1 MRVSGP
7 LMEHQN
13 KSTVAAESAAIPR
26 GSSSLEFRRL
36 RRSNWIRPI
45 AQKDALARNPGK
57 KYFQRSSRAIIGQEV
72 DNNIHQ
78 TCRGRIPA
86 TRRFSVS
93 CDVLGPFFLSHGPI
107 GNNVNGVGVC
117 SLDRLRWLP
126 IATIKQ
132 RACSRNSR
140 SSWRFWIA
148 HYLRKRF
155 DGRSRIIAGGILNIG
170 QDFRSSVRISRLARF
185 EACASRSPWHLPDIA
200 C

>member
-1 MRVSGP
+1 LNSGACV
-7 LMEHQN
+7 E
-13 KSTVAAESAAIPR
+13 AI
-26 GSSSLEFRRL
+26 GT
-36 RRSNWIRPI
+36 RPI
-45 AQKDALARNPGK
+45 AQKEALARKPGK
-57 KYFQRSSRAIIGQEV
+57 KYFQRSSTGDYRTRSGQQYSP
-72 DNNIHQ
+72 NLPGK
-78 TCRGRIPA
+78 TA

-117 SLDRLRWLP
+117 SLDRVRWLP